1 MNMVL
6 LSSNITAAEFLTPV
20 MLSLRVAFIALVIVL
35 IAGVVIARFMA
46 RNDFRGKLIVETL
59 LMLPLVLPPTVVGF
73 LLLVLF
79 GNNSVVGDMF
89 AWLFGDTI
97 IFTWYAAVAASAV
110 VAFPLMYQAA
120 KSGFLNVN
128 KEIEDAAK
136 VDGANRW
143 QVFTKITLPLTKTAL
158 ITGALLS
165 FARALGEFG
174 ATIIIAGNI
183 PGSTQ
188 TLPTAIYVALQS
200 GNMTLAWAWVIV
212 IVVLSFFM
220 LMFIRVKANES

>member
-6 LSSNITAAEFLTPV
+6 FSSNISAQEFLTPV
-20 MLSLRVAFIALVIVL
+20 LLSLRVAFIALIIVL
-35 IAGVVIARFMA
+35 ILGIIIGRFMA
-46 RNDFRGKLIVETL
+46 RNEFRGKIFIETV
-59 LMLPLVLPPTVVGF
+59 LMMPLVLPPTVVGF
-73 LLLVLF
+73 LLLVFF
-79 GNNSVVGDMF
+79 GSNSVVGEAI
-89 AWLFGDTI
+89 AWLYGDTI
-97 IFTWYAAVAASAV
+97 IFTWYAAVAASTV

-120 KSGFLNVN
+120 KGGFLNVS
-128 KEIEDAAK
+128 EDIENAAR

-143 QVFTKITLPLTKTAL
+143 QVFVRITLPLARTAL

-174 ATIIIAGNI
+174 ATIIVAGNI
-183 PGSTQ
+183 PGRTQ

-212 IVVLSFFM
+212 IVILSFFM

>member
-1 MNMVL
+1 
-6 LSSNITAAEFLTPV
+6 
-20 MLSLRVAFIALVIVL
+20 
-35 IAGVVIARFMA
+35 
-46 RNDFRGKLIVETL
+46 
-59 LMLPLVLPPTVVGF
+59 
-73 LLLVLF
+73 
-79 GNNSVVGDMF
+79 
-89 AWLFGDTI
+89 
-97 IFTWYAAVAASAV
+97 
-110 VAFPLMYQAA
+110 QAA
-120 KSGFLNVN
+120 KSGFLNIN

-158 ITGALLS
+158 IAGALLS

-212 IVVLSFFM
+212 IVVLSLFM
-220 LMFIRVKANES
+220 LMFIRVKANESRKMCILTMQFKYCMI

>member
-6 LSSNITAAEFLTPV
+6 LSSNITATEFLTPV
-20 MLSLRVAFIALVIVL
+20 LLSLRVAFIALIIVL
-35 IAGVVIARFMA
+35 VAGVVTARFMA
-46 RNDFRGKLIVETL
+46 RNDFRGKIIVETI

-79 GNNSVVGDMF
+79 GNNSVLGDMI
-89 AWLFGDTI
+89 AWLSGDTI
-97 IFTWYAAVAASAV
+97 IFTWYAAVAASTV

-128 KEIEDAAK
+128 KDIEDAAK

-143 QVFTKITLPLTKTAL
+143 HVFTKITLPLARTGL

-183 PGSTQ
+183 PGRTQ

-200 GNMTLAWAWVIV
+200 GNMSLAWAWVIV